1 LSGLEWAA
9 GIPGTL
15 GGAVVGNAGA
25 FGGEL
30 SGNLLLAEI
39 LHPKGCENWP
49 VERFEYAYRSS
60 LLKQQPG
67 QRVVLSASLA
77 LQHSTPEAVQAR
89 MNEFTER
96 RHQTQPPGAS
106 MGSMFKN
113 PPGDAAGR
121 LIDLAGLKG
130 TRIGDA
136 QISTLHGNFFINHGQ
151 ATAVDIYQLI
161 DLARSQVAR
170 KLGVNLELEIECL
183 GDW

>member
-1 LSGLEWAA
+1 
-9 GIPGTL
+9 
-15 GGAVVGNAGA
+15 
-25 FGGEL
+25 
-30 SGNLLLAEI
+30 
-39 LHPKGCENWP
+39 
-49 VERFEYAYRSS
+49 
-60 LLKQQPG
+60 
-67 QRVVLSASLA
+67 
-77 LQHSTPEAVQAR
+77 

-113 PPGDAAGR
+113 PAGDAAGR
-121 LIDLAGLKG
+121 LVDVAGLKG

-151 ATAVDIYQLI
+151 ATAADIYQLI
-161 DLARSQVAR
+161 DLARSQVAQ